1 VSRTEADYD
10 RPPPSARAVGEGR
23 AYEGLT
29 ISGRIG
35 RGRSAELHRL
45 STGDLATFWAEGPT
59 DPMQIGLAG
68 IFEGKSW
75 LDDNGQLRISWLA
88 EQVERRTYRAALLR
102 RHIHWTGFG
111 QGPPVWVD
119 DPQLDI
125 HQHVHVA
132 TDAPTD
138 LEGFWTWAAERSL
151 DPLDRQR
158 PLWRLLFAPGIE
170 GGRIGMVFVIHHVA
184 VDGLAGVAAL
194 TSLLDE
200 SPEQPPPEPVWHAAL
215 QPTRTRLVLDNLI
228 TKAYALTRLL
238 RALPHAPTLFRAAS
252 GTTHVVRQQA
262 PTTSLSGAIGPAR
275 QAGVIAIPLDSA
287 KQAELATGAS
297 INDLVLAAVTDAL
310 RQWLADR
317 DELTPGLALRASMPI
332 AVRGRHANAGRM
344 VVVPLPVADPD
355 PHHRLA
361 TLVDTTTAL
370 KTSGADVAH
379 ADITGSP
386 LFPVSLMRVAIRWLA
401 RRGGLRV
408 NCFVTNVPGPRVP
421 LYLAGAELQAAVPFA
436 PLVARVRLGIT
447 VFSYAG
453 ILSVTLLGDGDLPEW
468 PDLVSA
474 MRRSLQEVLDPTVSI
489 PQP

>member
-1 VSRTEADYD
+1 
-10 RPPPSARAVGEGR
+10 
-23 AYEGLT
+23 
-29 ISGRIG
+29 
-35 RGRSAELHRL
+35 
-45 STGDLATFWAEGPT
+45 
-59 DPMQIGLAG
+59 MQIGLAG
-68 IFEGKSW
+68 IFEGTSW
-75 LDDNGQLRISWLA
+75 LDDNGQLRLSWLA
-88 EQVERRTYRAALLR
+88 EQIERRTFRAPVLR
-102 RHIHWTGFG
+102 RRIHWTGFG
-111 QGPPVWVD
+111 QGLPVWVD

-125 HQHVHVA
+125 QQHVQVA

-138 LEGFWTWAAERSL
+138 PERFWTWAAQRSL

-170 GGRIGMVFVIHHVA
+170 GGRVGIVFVIHHVA

-200 SPEQPPPEPVWHAAL
+200 FSDQPPPEPVWHPSP
-215 QPTRTRLVLDNLI
+215 QPTLSRLMLDNLI
-228 TKAYALTRLL
+228 TKARALKQLL
-238 RALPHAPTLFRAAS
+238 RALPHAPTLVKAAS
-252 GTTHVVRQQA
+252 GTTQAVRQQA

-275 QAGVIAIPLDSA
+275 QAGVISIPLDSA
-287 KQAELATGAS
+287 KQAEMTTAAS

-317 DELTPGLALRASMPI
+317 NELIPGLALRASMPI

-355 PHHRLA
+355 ADHRLA
-361 TLVDTTTAL
+361 TIVDTTTAL

-379 ADITGSP
+379 ADITGFP
-386 LFPVSLMRVAIRWLA
+386 LFPVSLMRIAIRWLA

-408 NCFVTNVPGPRVP
+408 NCFVTNVRGPRFP

-436 PLVARVRLGIT
+436 PLVARVRLGVT

-453 ILSVTLLGDGDLPEW
+453 ALSVTLLGDGDLPEW

-474 MRRSLQEVLDPTVSI
+474 MRRSLQEVLDPMVSI
-489 PQP
+489 PQPSK